1 MAVYAFLFPGQG
13 SQAPGMASE
22 LASAFPA
29 AREVLEEVDD
39 ALGQRLSRL
48 MAEGPAEEL
57 TLTENA
63 QPALLAHAMAVVR
76 VLERDGGKKVATTAA
91 VVAGHSLGEYAAI
104 AAAGGFGLADAA
116 RLLRL
121 RGQAMQRAVP
131 PGVGAMAA
139 LLGAE
144 LDQARAICAEAAATP
159 EGAREVIGVA
169 NDNGGGQIVVS
180 GHTGAVERATV
191 IAKEKGV
198 RRAMKLPVSAPFHC
212 ALMVPAADAMAEALA
227 RTPPRAPL
235 VPVVANVTAAKA
247 TAPAD
252 IARLLVEQVT
262 ATVRWRESIAAMAAL
277 GVDTFVELGSGKVL
291 TGLMKRLLPEARAVA
306 AGTPAEVED
315 LLKIL

>member
-13 SQAPGMASE
+13 SQAPGMARD
-22 LASAFPA
+22 LAAAFPA
-29 AREVLEEVDD
+29 AREVLAEVDE
-39 ALGQRLSRL
+39 ALGQHLARL

-76 VLERDGGKKVATTAA
+76 VLEREGGKSVARTAA
-91 VVAGHSLGEYAAI
+91 LVAGHSLGEYAAI
-104 AAAGGFGLADAA
+104 AAAGGFALADAA

-121 RGQAMQRAVP
+121 RGQAMQRAVA

-144 LDQARAICAEAAATP
+144 LAQATEICAEATP
-159 EGAREVIGVA
+159 APTGGREVIGVA
-169 NDNGGGQIVVS
+169 NDNGGGQVVVS
-180 GHTGAVERATV
+180 GHAGAVDRAIE
-191 IAKEKGV
+191 IARARGI

-212 ALMVPAADAMAEALA
+212 ALMAPAADVMAEALA

-247 TAPAD
+247 TQPAD
-252 IARLLVEQVT
+252 IVRLLVEQVT
-262 ATVRWRESIAAMAAL
+262 ATVRWRESILAMAAL

-291 TGLMKRLLPEARAVA
+291 TGLMKRLLPEARALA
-306 AGTPAEVED
+306 AGTPAEVEE
-315 LLKIL
+315 LIKIL